1 MKETVK
7 EMLFIIITK
16 KRHLLMLNFNF
27 NIFFNKQMYVVLYHC
42 IFGVFGLL
50 EPKFEL
56 ELENKLLRYCSHC
69 FSCKILANFV
79 ENLAQ
84 EIKNKKRH
92 LYTT

>member
-1 MKETVK
+1 
-7 EMLFIIITK
+7 ML
-16 KRHLLMLNFNF
+16 NF
-27 NIFFNKQMYVVLYHC
+27 NIFFNKQMYVVPYHC

-79 ENLAQ
+79 ENSAH
-84 EIKNKKRH
+84 EIKTKNAIFILPKIYYIQIKQAF
-92 LYTT
+92 LQQQTKT

>member
-1 MKETVK
+1 MRLK
-7 EMLFIIITK
+7 TK

-27 NIFFNKQMYVVLYHC
+27 NMFFNKQMYVVPYHC
-42 IFGVFGLL
+42 IFAVFGLL

-79 ENLAQ
+79 ENSAH
-84 EIKNKKRH
+84 EI
-92 LYTT
+92 